1 MIVEHRN
8 KRKKKKK
15 SVPSSLCKGE
25 DDVQMKY
32 RKQRERKKN
41 QKETSL
47 LNIHYFVDD
56 GFHTG
61 VRIFTR
67 Q

>member
-15 SVPSSLCKGE
+15 SVPSSLYE

-32 RKQRERKKN
+32 RKQRERNEN